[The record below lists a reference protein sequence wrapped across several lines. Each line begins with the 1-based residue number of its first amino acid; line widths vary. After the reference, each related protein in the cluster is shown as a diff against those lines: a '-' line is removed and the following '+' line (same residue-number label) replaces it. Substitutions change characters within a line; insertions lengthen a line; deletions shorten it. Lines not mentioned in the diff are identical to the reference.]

1 MKICLVG
8 SLLPTKIFD
17 DIVRK
22 SKYKPS
28 NAPENFQ
35 LMLAKGLSEQMD
47 YLTAISFPTMAPY
60 PKGPELFLQEKKY
73 TIGSDIEIV
82 SAPMINIQGFKQR
95 SISHHAYR
103 YVRDWL
109 RNTNDDKKIV
119 ISYSDYPPYADA
131 CRKACARD
139 DKASCVLLMTDLPTF
154 SLYEHKSNPYTW
166 MMNRMDRD
174 RIRNFD
180 QFDAYILLTKY
191 MQKEMRIENKPV
203 VIVEGFS
210 DPAAYDF
217 DEKKNAKKT
226 LMYAGALS
234 TVHNIRTLVDAFL
247 RTDIDAEFWIF
258 GGGDQQEYVCEAASK
273 DKRIRYFGKVSRNEM
288 LHAQKRA
295 HVLVSAKSTDD
306 RHTNF
311 AFPSKI
317 LEYMTSGTAVLTT
330 RVGGI
335 PEEYFDYVYTIN
347 DESIDGIAKSI
358 EKTLNIPIEELTLIG
373 NRAKTFVTEKK
384 NYSEQAKRIV
394 EFLNKL

>member
-288 LHAQKRA
+288 LHAQKG
-295 HVLVSAKSTDD
+295 HMCL
-306 RHTNF
+306 
-311 AFPSKI
+311 
-317 LEYMTSGTAVLTT
+317 
-330 RVGGI
+330 
-335 PEEYFDYVYTIN
+335 
-347 DESIDGIAKSI
+347 
-358 EKTLNIPIEELTLIG
+358 
-373 NRAKTFVTEKK
+373 
-384 NYSEQAKRIV
+384 
-394 EFLNKL
+394 